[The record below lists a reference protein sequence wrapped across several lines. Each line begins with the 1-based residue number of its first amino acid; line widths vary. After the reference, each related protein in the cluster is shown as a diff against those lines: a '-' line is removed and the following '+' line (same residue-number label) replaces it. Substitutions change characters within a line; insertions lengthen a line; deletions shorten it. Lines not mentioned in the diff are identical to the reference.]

1 MSEHHGHGPLGA
13 KVDYPA
19 QYDASCLYPIP
30 RAAGRA
36 ALGIAADLPF
46 VGVDIWN
53 AYELSWLNL
62 NGKPMVACAE
72 FRVPAD
78 SENIIESKSFKLY
91 LNSFNQTRLGGI
103 AELSAVLTKDL
114 SAAAGAP
121 VQVEIACPDDWGL
134 NYVIQNPA
142 GECLDSLDISPDSY
156 QPNSMLLKASEG
168 ESVTEELYS
177 HLLRSRCPVTSQ
189 PDWASIEIAYSGA
202 RIDREGLL
210 AYLISFREHDDFHEQ
225 CVEQIFSDINRYC
238 QPTSLRVYARY
249 LRRGGLDINPWR
261 SNVVNDKA
269 YNSRGSRQ

>member
-1 MSEHHGHGPLGA
+1 
-13 KVDYPA
+13 
-19 QYDASCLYPIP
+19 
-30 RAAGRA
+30 
-36 ALGIAADLPF
+36 LGITADLPF
-46 VGVDIWN
+46 AGVDIWN

-134 NYVIQNPA
+134 NYGIQNPA

-189 PDWASIEIAYSGA
+189 PDWASVEIAYSGP